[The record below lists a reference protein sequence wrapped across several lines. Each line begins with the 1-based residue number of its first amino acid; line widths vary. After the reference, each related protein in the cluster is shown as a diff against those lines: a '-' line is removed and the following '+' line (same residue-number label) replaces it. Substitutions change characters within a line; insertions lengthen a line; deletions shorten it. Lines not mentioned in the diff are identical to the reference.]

1 MMARIFL
8 SHSSR
13 DAVAAAEM
21 RNWLLAQGFDAPF
34 LDFDKHSGIPPGADW
49 EQVLYS
55 EIERAQAILLLLT
68 RHWQDSKWCF
78 AEFTQARALG
88 KPVLPVIAGPLVSAS
103 EMVATDVQALNLL
116 GNRPGALEHL
126 KQRLSEITLLF
137 QGGLGWDPSRPP
149 YPGLAALQE
158 EDGAVYF
165 GRDEE
170 IRQVI
175 ERLNARR
182 SLGSGGLLVI
192 LGASGAGKSSLLR
205 AGVLPRLRSSGK
217 RWVVP
222 PPFRPERRPLDALAL
237 SLDQALGGTMGWQ
250 ALSTSLRQALRDGRQ
265 QGLLLQLANDLRARN
280 GANEATILL
289 AIDQAE
295 ELFQQSDA
303 GERDLL
309 IHLLNAALG
318 QDLPYQAVM
327 TLRSDGLSALQAED
341 KLRLRYEQVSLAPLA
356 MERIDQVILGP
367 ARVAGLKVEPSLVQR
382 AVRDAGSGDSLPLL
396 AFTLRELYDRSAP
409 DHQLTASAYEALGD
423 ASFGLSPLENAVRAA
438 AERALL
444 ALQPDQAQ
452 LQALRDAFVPGLV
465 RVNEKGNYA
474 RQPQEWSEISPQAS
488 PLLKALV
495 AARVLALREERGVLL
510 VEVAHEALLSKW
522 PLLRGWLDEDRQFL
536 IDCRNLEAARREW
549 QEAPAHS
556 RDGLLL
562 SGARLGRARSWLEER
577 PQQLEP
583 EVFQFVSASLAQE
596 ENQQRLVRA
605 RRQRLLAGMAALSA
619 LSLASGALALGQLWA
634 ARAAQARQ
642 FAALAE
648 ASLAS
653 SPTQAAIYALAALAQ
668 NNKPNHRLVG
678 SLSVALANNSAVAR
692 VPLGQGPLRA
702 VLPLTGGDHIA
713 LSDQGTLLHWH
724 AGQSK
729 SQVLDG
735 AQPLVRALAKTEAG
749 GWLSANRL
757 GSLRRWIGTMPL
769 GPAVA
774 GGQRDLVS
782 LTALPGGMALSGALD
797 GSLRWW
803 RDGQPVGAVQRT
815 GLGAIWALLALPD
828 GSAVVGGDRGLVQ
841 RWSPRGPLG
850 PAISSGQGS
859 VHCLASLGADT
870 WVSGGEDGTV
880 RLWRDGLPGER
891 LGQRQF
897 GAIKAIT
904 TLPGRRLAWISDGG
918 TLVLWQAD
926 TQASSRPIDVDG
938 TLSSLATADDG
949 SFVSSGFDGSMAIWR
964 WPRPPAWMRDSGQG
978 SVHSLLVN
986 RDGLLLSGG
995 WDGTIRQWAG
1005 LVPAGAPLQTGQGPI
1020 RVLQQLH
1027 NGYLL
1032 IGGLD
1037 ATLQVWD
1044 GARRV
1049 GQPIPTA
1056 QVGLRSLVVL
1066 ADGDLISGD
1075 YGGRVRRWHKLKE
1088 LQPVLSH
1095 GDTPVFSLAQLPEGD
1110 ILSGDATGQLRRLR
1124 WPEWK
1129 GGALESGQRSVLS
1142 IAVIHGREWW
1152 TAGADG
1158 TLQRWRDHRRIG
1170 EPIPVERN
1178 HSHWRVV
1185 RLPSGELVSSSG
1197 SSPYLRKL
1205 VPPAVAIA
1213 AACQQ
1218 LRNLPEL
1225 TQSEAPAN
1233 LAARHLCRRQLG

>member
-13 DAVAAAEM
+13 DAMAAAEM
-21 RNWLLAQGFDAPF
+21 RNWLLAEGFDAPF
-34 LDFDKHSGIPPGADW
+34 LDFDKHSGIPPGTDW

-88 KPVLPVIAGPLVSAS
+88 KPVLPVIAGPLVSDA
-103 EMVATDVQALNLL
+103 EMVARDVQALNLI
-116 GNRPGALEHL
+116 GNRPGALGQL

-137 QGGLGWDPSRPP
+137 QGGLGWDPTRPP

-165 GRDEE
+165 GREQE

-250 ALSTSLRQALRDGRQ
+250 SLSASLRQALRDGRQ
-265 QGLLLQLANDLRARN
+265 QALLQQLASDLRARH

-295 ELFQQSDA
+295 ELFHQSDT

-318 QDLPYQAVM
+318 QGLPYQAVM
-327 TLRSDGLSALQAED
+327 TLRSDGLSALQAEG
-341 KLRLRYEQVSLAPLA
+341 KLRLRYEQLSLAPLA
-356 MERIDQVILGP
+356 TECIDEVILGP
-367 ARVAGLKVEPSLVQR
+367 ARVAGLKVEPALVHR
-382 AVRDAGSGDSLPLL
+382 AVHDAGSGNSLPLL

-409 DHQLTASAYEALGD
+409 EHQLTVSAYEALGD
-423 ASFGLSPLENAVRAA
+423 AHLGLSPLENAVRAA
-438 AERALL
+438 AERALQ

-474 RQPQEWSEISPQAS
+474 RQPQEWSEISPQAR
-488 PLLKALV
+488 PLLEALV

-510 VEVAHEALLSKW
+510 LEVAHEALLSKW
-522 PLLRGWLDEDRQFL
+522 PLLRGWLDEARQFL
-536 IDCRNLEAARREW
+536 IDCRNLETARREW
-549 QEAPAHS
+549 HEAPAQS

-562 SGARLGRARSWLEER
+562 SGTRLNRARSWLEER
-577 PQQLEP
+577 PEQLAP
-583 EVFQFVSASLAQE
+583 EVRQFIAASIAQE
-596 ENQQRLVRA
+596 EHRTRLGRT
-605 RRQRLLAGMAALSA
+605 RRQRVLAGMAALSA

-634 ARAAQARQ
+634 ARAAQSRQ

-648 ASLAS
+648 ASLES
-653 SPTQAAIYALAALAQ
+653 SPTQAAVYALAALAQ
-668 NNKPNHRLVG
+668 DSRPNHRLVG
-678 SLSVALANNSAVAR
+678 SLSKALANNSAVAR
-692 VPLGQGPLRA
+692 VQLGQGPLRA
-702 VLPLTGGDHIA
+702 VLPLAGGDQIV
-713 LSDQGTLLHWH
+713 LTEQGTLLHWTPR
-724 AGQSK
+724 QSR
-729 SQVLDG
+729 SRALDG
-735 AQPLVRALAKTEAG
+735 AQTKVRALAKGEAG
-749 GWLSANRL
+749 LWLSADRL

-782 LTALPGGMALSGALD
+782 LAALPAGMAVSGALD

-803 RDGQPVGAVQRT
+803 RDDRPVGTVQRT
-815 GLGAIWALLALPD
+815 GLGAIWALLPLPD

-841 RWSPRGPLG
+841 RWSPQGPLG
-850 PAISSGQGS
+850 PAVRSGQGS
-859 VHCLASLGADT
+859 VHSLARLGTDT

-880 RLWRDGLPGER
+880 RLWSGGQPRER
-891 LGQRQF
+891 LGERQF

-918 TLVLWQAD
+918 TLVLWQA
-926 TQASSRPIDVDG
+926 ASRDASTPITVES
-938 TLSSLATADDG
+938 TLTSLATADDG
-949 SFVSSGFDGSMAIWR
+949 SFVSGRLDGALALWR

-978 SVHSLLVN
+978 SVHSLLVS

-1005 LVPAGAPLQTGQGPI
+1005 LAPAGAPLQTGQGPI

-1027 NGYLL
+1027 NGHLL
-1032 IGGLD
+1032 VGGLD
-1037 ATLQVWD
+1037 ATLQRWD
-1044 GARRV
+1044 GAKRV

-1056 QVGLRSLVVL
+1056 QIGLRSLLVL

-1075 YGGRVRRWHKLKE
+1075 YGGRMRRWHKLR
-1088 LQPVLSH
+1088 QMNSVLSH
-1095 GDTPVFSLAQLPEGD
+1095 GESPVFSLAQLPGGT
-1110 ILSGDATGQLRRLR
+1110 ILSGDADGDLRRLR
-1124 WPEWK
+1124 WPEWQ
-1129 GGALESGQRSVLS
+1129 GGALPTGQRNVLS
-1142 IAVIHGREWW
+1142 IAVIHEREWW
-1152 TAGADG
+1152 TAGQDG
-1158 TLQRWRDHRRIG
+1158 TLQRWRDHTKIG
-1170 EPIPVERN
+1170 DPIPVEQD

-1185 RLPSGELVSSSG
+1185 RLPNGELVSSSG

-1213 AACQQ
+1213 AACLQ
-1218 LRNLPEL
+1218 LRDLPEL
-1225 TQSEAPAN
+1225 NASEEPASQE
-1233 LAARHLCRRQLG
+1233 ARRLCRRQRG

>member
-1 MMARIFL
+1 
-8 SHSSR
+8 
-13 DAVAAAEM
+13 
-21 RNWLLAQGFDAPF
+21 
-34 LDFDKHSGIPPGADW
+34 
-49 EQVLYS
+49 
-55 EIERAQAILLLLT
+55 
-68 RHWQDSKWCF
+68 
-78 AEFTQARALG
+78 
-88 KPVLPVIAGPLVSAS
+88 
-103 EMVATDVQALNLL
+103 
-116 GNRPGALEHL
+116 
-126 KQRLSEITLLF
+126 
-137 QGGLGWDPSRPP
+137 
-149 YPGLAALQE
+149 
-158 EDGAVYF
+158 
-165 GRDEE
+165 
-170 IRQVI
+170 
-175 ERLNARR
+175 
-182 SLGSGGLLVI
+182 
-192 LGASGAGKSSLLR
+192 
-205 AGVLPRLRSSGK
+205 
-217 RWVVP
+217 VVP

-237 SLDQALGGTMGWQ
+237 SLAQALGGTIGWQ
-250 ALSTSLRQALRDGRQ
+250 SLSTSLRQALRDGRQ
-265 QGLLLQLANDLRARN
+265 QGLLLQLANDLRARH

-295 ELFQQSDA
+295 ELFQQSEDD
-303 GERDLL
+303 ERDLL

-327 TLRSDGLSALQAED
+327 TLRSDGLSALQAEG
-341 KLRLRYEQVSLAPLA
+341 KLRLRYEHVSLAPLA
-356 MERIDQVILGP
+356 TERIDEVILGP
-367 ARVAGLKVEPSLVQR
+367 ARVAGLKVEPALVQR

-396 AFTLRELYDRSAP
+396 AFTLRELHDRSAP

-423 ASFGLSPLENAVRAA
+423 AKLGLSPLENAVRAA

-474 RQPQEWSEISPQAS
+474 RQPQEWSEISAQAR
-488 PLLKALV
+488 PLLEALV

-510 VEVAHEALLSKW
+510 LEVAHEALLSKW
-522 PLLRGWLDEDRQFL
+522 PLLRGWLDEARQFL
-536 IDCRNLEAARREW
+536 IDCRNLAAAQRDW

-562 SGARLGRARSWLEER
+562 SGARLSRARSWLEER

-583 EVFQFVSASLAQE
+583 EVFQFISASLAQE
-596 ENQQRLVRA
+596 DHQQRLVRT
-605 RRQRLLAGMAALSA
+605 RRQRLLAGMATLSA
-619 LSLASGALALGQLWA
+619 LCLASGALALGQLWA
-634 ARAAQARQ
+634 ARAAQTRQ

-648 ASLAS
+648 ATLAS

-668 NNKPNHRLVG
+668 DNRPNHRLVG
-678 SLSVALANNSAVAR
+678 SLSQALAHNSAVAR
-692 VPLGQGPLRA
+692 VQLGQGPLSA

-713 LSDQGTLLHWH
+713 LSEQGTLLYWH
-724 AGQSK
+724 TGQRTGQS
-729 SQVLDG
+729 LDG
-735 AQPLVRALAKTEAG
+735 AQPMVRALAKTG
-749 GWLSANRL
+749 SGQWLSANRM

-782 LTALPGGMALSGALD
+782 LTALPGGMAVSGALD

-803 RDGQPVGAVQRT
+803 RDGQPVGTVQST
-815 GLGAIWALLALPD
+815 GLGAIWALLDLPD
-828 GSAVVGGDRGLVQ
+828 GSAIVGGDRGLVQ

-850 PAISSGQGS
+850 PAINSGQGS
-859 VHCLASLGADT
+859 VHSLASLGKDT

-880 RLWRDGLPGER
+880 RLWRGGLPGER
-891 LGQRQF
+891 LGERQF

-904 TLPGRRLAWISDGG
+904 TLPGRRLVWISDGG
-918 TLVLWQAD
+918 TLVFWQAER
-926 TQASSRPIDVDG
+926 QAALPPIDVDG
-938 TLSSLATADDG
+938 TLSLATADDG
-949 SFVSSGFDGSMAIWR
+949 TFVSGRLDGSVTLWR

-978 SVHSLLVN
+978 SVRSLLVN

-1005 LVPAGAPLQTGQGPI
+1005 LTPAGTPLQTGQGPI

-1027 NGYLL
+1027 NGDLL
-1032 IGGLD
+1032 VGGLD
-1037 ATLQVWD
+1037 ATLQIWD

-1056 QVGLRSLVVL
+1056 QVGLRSMLVL

-1075 YGGRVRRWHKLKE
+1075 YSGRVRRWHKLRQ

-1095 GDTPVFSLAQLPEGD
+1095 GNAPVFSLAQLPGGD

-1124 WPEWK
+1124 WPLWQ
-1129 GGALESGQRSVLS
+1129 GGPLQTGQRTVLS

-1152 TAGADG
+1152 TAGEDG
-1158 TLQRWRDHRRIG
+1158 TLQRWRDHSRIG

-1213 AACQQ
+1213 AACRQ
-1218 LRNLPEL
+1218 LRDLPEL

-1233 LAARHLCRRQLG
+1233 RAARHLCRRHLG